1 MQSKLWTALLV
12 AACIIAPRQ
21 YASAQQST
29 SIATGSIVGVIKDP
43 TGAVIADAHVELH
56 STTGNFH
63 ENRASDRFG
72 HFSFVSVPAGEY
84 ELTVIASGFASQV
97 LRPLT
102 VARGAELTEDLSLKI
117 AVEVATVEVEGQ
129 DASSIAASSLKVQ
142 ASDSSQSHNSADM
155 LAGVP
160 GVSLHGNGE
169 LATIPF
175 LRGLGDERTKITV
188 DGMTVSSACPNHM
201 NPTLSYVAPAQA
213 AQVTVLAGITPVSL
227 GGDSLGGTISVETAM
242 PAFAEPGSGL
252 SESGTFTGFYRSNGN
267 NWGGSL
273 NEGIASEHFSVGYVG
288 SFTTTDDYSDGAGH
302 KVTSTYAQ
310 STDHAVTLAAQYGH
324 SYFVA
329 TGSFHHVPF
338 EGFVNAFMDLTHN
351 NATSLNVRYRR
362 TLSAGSFDAH
372 FYWQNTLHEMNF
384 LSDKVAVDGVGS
396 SMPMNTHGRDLGY
409 LIRYEYA
416 LSARHTFRAGN
427 ELHHFRLDDWWP
439 PVAGM
444 APMMGPNT
452 FININNG
459 RRTRLGTY
467 AEFFS
472 HWNARWSTLI
482 GLRNDTV
489 WSNAGDVQG
498 YSSMYA
504 ADAAAFNAEKHSRTD
519 VNFDLTALARYEA
532 SAHVALEFGYARKNR
547 SPNLYERY
555 TWSTNM
561 MAASMIGWF
570 GDGNMYYGN
579 VALKPE
585 TGNVVSGTLL
595 LHSQSPKPWEVKLT
609 PHVNFIHDYVD
620 VDVASMSMMGM
631 GTQLLRFANHDARI
645 GGGDL
650 SGFATLWSNNSA
662 GAGRLSASGAW
673 LHGTRTDSDTP
684 LYQMMPLNLRLGFD
698 DVAKGFSGGFGAE
711 MVDSKSRLDPN
722 RMELRTPGYALFN
735 VHAAYKTKYVQ
746 GGFRLDNLAN
756 RLYEL
761 PLGGNNID
769 IYSFTGMMTPVT
781 GRGRSASINLAAT
794 F

>member
-384 LSDKVAVDGVGS
+384 LSDKVAVDGAGS

-532 SAHVALEFGYARKNR
+532 SAQVALEFGYARKNR

-769 IYSFTGMMTPVT
+769 IYSATGMMTPVT